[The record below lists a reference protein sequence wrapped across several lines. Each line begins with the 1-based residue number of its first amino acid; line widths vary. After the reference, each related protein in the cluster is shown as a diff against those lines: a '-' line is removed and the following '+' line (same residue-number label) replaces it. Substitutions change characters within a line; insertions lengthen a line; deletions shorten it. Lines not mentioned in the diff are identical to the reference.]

1 MANLA
6 QLQCFNKILL
16 QKMKRMEF
24 EHKKQLDKLKATY
37 ESLWDLTIEGGECV
51 DMGLVHYCQG
61 CDLWF
66 NIEDEG
72 VCGDD
77 CGCCR
82 CDTCKH
88 DENTGIYDCYK
99 CEDPICRNCNE
110 FKMLDCC
117 KECYLLEQY
126 PLVGSDV
133 FHNYD
138 AVVFRLFFD
147 FRQKHV

>member
-1 MANLA
+1 MANLV

-16 QKMKRMEF
+16 QKMQRMEF
-24 EHKKQLDKLKATY
+24 EHKKQLDKLRATY
-37 ESLWDLTIEGGECV
+37 NSLWDATIDGGEYV
-51 DMGLVHYCQG
+51 DMSHVHCCEG

-72 VCGDD
+72 VCGND

-88 DENTGIYDCYK
+88 DEDNGIYDCYK
-99 CEDPICRNCNE
+99 CEDHICRACNE

-126 PLVGSDV
+126 PLVACRV
-133 FHNYD
+133 FSNYD
-138 AVVFRLFFD
+138 EVVDEFNE
-147 FRQKHV
+147 KHV